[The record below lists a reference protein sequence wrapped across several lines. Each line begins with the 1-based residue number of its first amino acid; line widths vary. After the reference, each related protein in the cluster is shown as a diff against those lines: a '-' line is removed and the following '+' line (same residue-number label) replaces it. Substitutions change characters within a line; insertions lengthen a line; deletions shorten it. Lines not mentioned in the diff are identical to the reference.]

1 MLTALTLALI
11 ALITVVDILAPP
23 DIHLGPLLIVAPALT
38 ASFAG
43 PRATAAVALIA
54 FAALTVIGSVR
65 DSLTS
70 ANIETQLSAQ
80 AVVSALIIGLRVLR
94 ERHERELA
102 RVRSVSEAAQRVLL
116 RPLPDRIGPL
126 HLASVYLAAEAE
138 AQVGGDLYAAARTAT
153 GTRLLVGDVRGKG
166 LSSLGDAALLLG
178 AFRAAAHLHAE
189 LPDLAAY
196 LDGSVSWDLAQLAEQ
211 SRQARRT
218 QQDRRAL
225 PRASSHGADE
235 EPHESGEAGESFIT
249 AVLLDIPDDG
259 SPVRLIDCGH
269 PPPLLLRPE
278 GITTLAARQPS
289 PPLGLGD
296 LAPVRYEVETFP
308 FRPGDRLLI
317 YTDGVI
323 EARDAQRRF
332 YPLTE
337 RVTAWR
343 ADRPTVL
350 LHRLRRDLLAHVGG
364 RLDDD
369 AAMVVVERLP
379 DDDGPQH
386 GSRSTAHLGAPAG
399 LGTPAGLG
407 SAAGAGAA
415 AGLGSTAGLGPAAT
429 GSGPTDSGPTDSGAA
444 GPGSAEPRSAGPR
457 SAGPGSAAGSATACT
472 AAAARRSSSSSSTA
486 PG

>member
-11 ALITVVDILAPP
+11 VLITVVDILSPP

-43 PRATAAVALIA
+43 PRATAGVALLA
-54 FAALTVIGSVR
+54 LAALTAIGSVR

-80 AVVSALIIGLRVLR
+80 IVVSALIVGLRVLR

-116 RPLPDRIGPL
+116 RPLPERIGPL

-211 SRQARRT
+211 SRQARQA
-218 QQDRRAL
+218 QQERRAL
-225 PRASSHGADE
+225 PRASPRDVPE
-235 EPHESGEAGESFIT
+235 EGYQSGEAGESFIT

-278 GITTLAARQPS
+278 GITTLAAHHPA
-289 PPLGLGD
+289 PPLGLGE

-337 RVTAWR
+337 RVTAWH
-343 ADRPTVL
+343 ADRPTAL

-379 DDDGPQH
+379 DRGRTEP
-386 GSRSTAHLGAPAG
+386 GSGAPA
-399 LGTPAGLG
+399 
-407 SAAGAGAA
+407 
-415 AGLGSTAGLGPAAT
+415 
-429 GSGPTDSGPTDSGAA
+429 
-444 GPGSAEPRSAGPR
+444 PG
-457 SAGPGSAAGSATACT
+457 
-472 AAAARRSSSSSSTA
+472 
-486 PG
+486 

>member
-1 MLTALTLALI
+1 MPLRQRPDAPQPPLAPHPPDRRRTWRPDRRVLTALTLALI
-11 ALITVVDILAPP
+11 VLITVVDILSPP

-43 PRATAAVALIA
+43 PRATAGIAVLA
-54 FAALTVIGSVR
+54 FTALTAIGVVR

-70 ANIETQLSAQ
+70 SNVQTQLGAQ
-80 AVVSALIIGLRVLR
+80 LVVSALIVGLRVLR

-116 RPLPDRIGPL
+116 RPLPERIGPL

-211 SRQARRT
+211 SRQARLRLSPSP
-218 QQDRRAL
+218 D
-225 PRASSHGADE
+225 GAE
-235 EPHESGEAGESFIT
+235 ESGESGESFIT

-269 PPPLLLRPE
+269 PPPLLLRPG
-278 GITTLAARQPS
+278 GITALAARHPA
-289 PPLGLGD
+289 PPLGLGE
-296 LAPVRYEVETFP
+296 LVPTRYEVESFP
-308 FRPGDRLLI
+308 FRAGDRLLI

-323 EARDAQRRF
+323 EARDSQRRF

-343 ADRPTVL
+343 AERPAAL

-364 RLDDD
+364 RLNDD

-379 DDDGPQH
+379 
-386 GSRSTAHLGAPAG
+386 
-399 LGTPAGLG
+399 
-407 SAAGAGAA
+407 
-415 AGLGSTAGLGPAAT
+415 
-429 GSGPTDSGPTDSGAA
+429 
-444 GPGSAEPRSAGPR
+444 
-457 SAGPGSAAGSATACT
+457 
-472 AAAARRSSSSSSTA
+472 
-486 PG
+486 

>member
-11 ALITVVDILAPP
+11 VLITVVDIVSPP
-23 DIHLGPLLIVAPALT
+23 DVHLGPLLIVAPALT

-43 PRATAAVALIA
+43 PRATAGVATLA
-54 FAALTVIGSVR
+54 FAALTVIGAVR
-65 DSLTS
+65 DGLTS

-80 AVVSALIIGLRVLR
+80 LIVSALIVGLRVLR

-116 RPLPDRIGPL
+116 RPLPERIGPL

-211 SRQARRT
+211 SRRDRWERRERQALS
-218 QQDRRAL
+218 AL
-225 PRASSHGADE
+225 PFPPPE
-235 EPHESGEAGESFIT
+235 EPPEESGDSGESFIT

-269 PPPLLLRPE
+269 PPPLLLHPD
-278 GITTLAARQPS
+278 GITALAARQPS
-289 PPLGLGD
+289 PPLGLGE
-296 LAPVRYEVETFP
+296 LAPTRYETETFP

-343 ADRPTVL
+343 AEHPAAL
-350 LHRLRRDLLAHVGG
+350 LHHLRRDLLAHVGG
-364 RLDDD
+364 RLNDD

-379 DDDGPQH
+379 
-386 GSRSTAHLGAPAG
+386 
-399 LGTPAGLG
+399 
-407 SAAGAGAA
+407 
-415 AGLGSTAGLGPAAT
+415 
-429 GSGPTDSGPTDSGAA
+429 
-444 GPGSAEPRSAGPR
+444 
-457 SAGPGSAAGSATACT
+457 
-472 AAAARRSSSSSSTA
+472 
-486 PG
+486 

>member
-1 MLTALTLALI
+1 MPLRQRPDAPHPPDRRRAWRPDPRVLTALTLALI
-11 ALITVVDILAPP
+11 VLIAVVDILSPP

-43 PRATAAVALIA
+43 PRATFWVAVLAL
-54 FAALTVIGSVR
+54 AALTVIGTLR

-80 AVVSALIIGLRVLR
+80 VAVSALIVGLRVLR

-116 RPLPDRIGPL
+116 RPLPERIGPL

-138 AQVGGDLYAAARTAT
+138 AQVGGDLYAAARTTT

-196 LDGSVSWDLAQLAEQ
+196 LDGSVSWDLAQLSEQ
-211 SRQARRT
+211 SRQTREA
-218 QQDRRAL
+218 QQDWRAL
-225 PRASSHGADE
+225 PRATPRDAPE
-235 EPHESGEAGESFIT
+235 EAVESGESFIT

-278 GITTLAARQPS
+278 GITTLAARQPA
-289 PPLGLGD
+289 PPLGLGE

-337 RVTAWR
+337 RVAAWS
-343 ADRPTVL
+343 AERPTVL

-379 DDDGPQH
+379 DDGLRGSRPTDGP
-386 GSRSTAHLGAPAG
+386 
-399 LGTPAGLG
+399 TPPD
-407 SAAGAGAA
+407 
-415 AGLGSTAGLGPAAT
+415 GP
-429 GSGPTDSGPTDSGAA
+429 
-444 GPGSAEPRSAGPR
+444 
-457 SAGPGSAAGSATACT
+457 
-472 AAAARRSSSSSSTA
+472 
-486 PG
+486 

>member
-11 ALITVVDILAPP
+11 VLITVVDIVSPP
-23 DIHLGPLLIVAPALT
+23 DVHLGPLLIVAPALT

-43 PRATAAVALIA
+43 PRATAGVAALA
-54 FAALTVIGSVR
+54 FAALTVIGAVR
-65 DSLTS
+65 DGLTS

-80 AVVSALIIGLRVLR
+80 LIVSALIVGLRVLR

-116 RPLPDRIGPL
+116 RPLPERIGPL

-211 SRQARRT
+211 SRRDRWERRERQALS
-218 QQDRRAL
+218 AL
-225 PRASSHGADE
+225 PFPPPEDPPE
-235 EPHESGEAGESFIT
+235 ESGDSGESFIT

-269 PPPLLLRPE
+269 PPPLLLRPD
-278 GITTLAARQPS
+278 GITALAARQPS
-289 PPLGLGD
+289 PPLGLGE
-296 LAPVRYEVETFP
+296 LAPTRYETETFP

-343 ADRPTVL
+343 AEHPAAL
-350 LHRLRRDLLAHVGG
+350 LHHLRRDLLAHVGG
-364 RLDDD
+364 RLNDD

-379 DDDGPQH
+379 
-386 GSRSTAHLGAPAG
+386 
-399 LGTPAGLG
+399 
-407 SAAGAGAA
+407 
-415 AGLGSTAGLGPAAT
+415 
-429 GSGPTDSGPTDSGAA
+429 
-444 GPGSAEPRSAGPR
+444 
-457 SAGPGSAAGSATACT
+457 
-472 AAAARRSSSSSSTA
+472 
-486 PG
+486 

>member
-1 MLTALTLALI
+1 MTALTLALI
-11 ALITVVDILAPP
+11 VLITVVDILSPP

-43 PRATAAVALIA
+43 ARATTGVALIA

-80 AVVSALIIGLRVLR
+80 VLVSVLIIGLRVLR
-94 ERHERELA
+94 DRHERELA

-116 RPLPDRIGPL
+116 RPLPERIGPL

-138 AQVGGDLYAAARTAT
+138 AQVGGDLYAAARTAI

-178 AFRAAAHLHAE
+178 AFRAAAHLHAD

-196 LDGSVSWDLAQLAEQ
+196 LDGSVCWDLAQLAEQ
-211 SRQARRT
+211 SRQARLAR
-218 QQDRRAL
+218 QAAL
-225 PRASSHGADE
+225 RPGSPEAVDE
-235 EPHESGEAGESFIT
+235 GGESFIT

-259 SPVRLIDCGH
+259 SLVRLIDCGH

-278 GITTLAARQPS
+278 GITVLAARHPA
-289 PPLGLGD
+289 PPLGLGE
-296 LAPVRYEVETFP
+296 LAPAEYQVETFA

-323 EARDAQRRF
+323 EARDAQHRF
-332 YPLTE
+332 YPLIE
-337 RVTAWR
+337 RVIAWQ
-343 ADRPTVL
+343 ADRPTAL

-379 DDDGPQH
+379 
-386 GSRSTAHLGAPAG
+386 
-399 LGTPAGLG
+399 
-407 SAAGAGAA
+407 
-415 AGLGSTAGLGPAAT
+415 
-429 GSGPTDSGPTDSGAA
+429 
-444 GPGSAEPRSAGPR
+444 
-457 SAGPGSAAGSATACT
+457 
-472 AAAARRSSSSSSTA
+472 
-486 PG
+486 

>member
-11 ALITVVDILAPP
+11 VLITVVDILSPP
-23 DIHLGPLLIVAPALT
+23 EIHLGPLLIVAPALT

-43 PRATAAVALIA
+43 PRATAWVAALA
-54 FAALTVIGSVR
+54 FAALTFIGAVR

-80 AVVSALIIGLRVLR
+80 LIVSVLIVGLRVLR

-116 RPLPDRIGPL
+116 RPLPERIGPL

-211 SRQARRT
+211 SRRDRWDRQDSRAARDGR
-218 QQDRRAL
+218 DRQPRPTLSAL
-225 PRASSHGADE
+225 ARPAPE
-235 EPHESGEAGESFIT
+235 EPPEESSESGESFIT

-269 PPPLLLRPE
+269 PPPLLLSDG
-278 GITTLAARQPS
+278 GITTLAARHPA
-289 PPLGLGD
+289 PPLGLGE
-296 LAPVRYEVETFP
+296 LAPVRYEVETVP
-308 FRPGDRLLI
+308 FHPGDRLLI

-337 RVTAWR
+337 RVAAWR
-343 ADRPTVL
+343 AERPAAL
-350 LHRLRRDLLAHVGG
+350 LHHLRRDLLAHVGG

-369 AAMVVVERLP
+369 AAMVVVERLW
-379 DDDGPQH
+379 
-386 GSRSTAHLGAPAG
+386 
-399 LGTPAGLG
+399 
-407 SAAGAGAA
+407 
-415 AGLGSTAGLGPAAT
+415 
-429 GSGPTDSGPTDSGAA
+429 
-444 GPGSAEPRSAGPR
+444 
-457 SAGPGSAAGSATACT
+457 
-472 AAAARRSSSSSSTA
+472 
-486 PG
+486 

>member
-11 ALITVVDILAPP
+11 VLITVVDILSPP
-23 DIHLGPLLIVAPALT
+23 DVHLGPLLIVAPALT

-43 PRATAAVALIA
+43 PRATAAVAALA
-54 FAALTVIGSVR
+54 FAALSVIGVIR
-65 DSLTS
+65 ENLTS
-70 ANIETQLSAQ
+70 TNIETQLCAQ
-80 AVVSALIIGLRVLR
+80 LVVSVLIVGLRVLR

-116 RPLPDRIGPL
+116 RPLPERIGPL

-138 AQVGGDLYAAARTAT
+138 AQVGGDLYAAARTTT

-211 SRQARRT
+211 SRWDRQHRQHRQALS
-218 QQDRRAL
+218 AL
-225 PRASSHGADE
+225 PRPAPE
-235 EPHESGEAGESFIT
+235 ELPTESGESGESFIT

-269 PPPLLLRPE
+269 PPPLLLLPD
-278 GITTLAARQPS
+278 GITTLAAPHPA
-289 PPLGLGD
+289 PPLGLGE
-296 LAPVRYEVETFP
+296 LAPVRYETETFRL
-308 FRPGDRLLI
+308 RPGDRLLI

-343 ADRPTVL
+343 AERPAAL
-350 LHRLRRDLLAHVGG
+350 LQHLRRDLLAHVGG

-379 DDDGPQH
+379 
-386 GSRSTAHLGAPAG
+386 
-399 LGTPAGLG
+399 
-407 SAAGAGAA
+407 
-415 AGLGSTAGLGPAAT
+415 
-429 GSGPTDSGPTDSGAA
+429 
-444 GPGSAEPRSAGPR
+444 
-457 SAGPGSAAGSATACT
+457 
-472 AAAARRSSSSSSTA
+472 
-486 PG
+486 

>member
-1 MLTALTLALI
+1 MPHPPDRRRAWRPDRRVLTALTLALI
-11 ALITVVDILAPP
+11 VVIAVVDVLSPP

-43 PRATAAVALIA
+43 PRATAGVAVLA
-54 FAALTVIGSVR
+54 FAALTAIGAVR
-65 DSLTS
+65 ENLTS

-80 AVVSALIIGLRVLR
+80 LIVSVLIVGLRVLR

-116 RPLPDRIGPL
+116 RPLPERIGPL

-211 SRQARRT
+211 SRRERQNRRERRDRQALS
-218 QQDRRAL
+218 AL
-225 PRASSHGADE
+225 PFPPPE
-235 EPHESGEAGESFIT
+235 EPPEESGEAGESFIT

-269 PPPLLLRPE
+269 PPPLLLRPD
-278 GITTLAARQPS
+278 GITAIAARRPA
-289 PPLGLGD
+289 PPLGLGE
-296 LAPVRYEVETFP
+296 LAPVRYETETFP

-343 ADRPTVL
+343 AERPTAL
-350 LHRLRRDLLAHVGG
+350 LHRLRQDLLAHVDG

-379 DDDGPQH
+379 
-386 GSRSTAHLGAPAG
+386 
-399 LGTPAGLG
+399 
-407 SAAGAGAA
+407 
-415 AGLGSTAGLGPAAT
+415 
-429 GSGPTDSGPTDSGAA
+429 
-444 GPGSAEPRSAGPR
+444 
-457 SAGPGSAAGSATACT
+457 
-472 AAAARRSSSSSSTA
+472 
-486 PG
+486 

>member
-1 MLTALTLALI
+1 MPLRQRPDAPHPPPAPHPPDRRRAWRPDRRVLTALTLALI
-11 ALITVVDILAPP
+11 VLITVVDILSPP
-23 DIHLGPLLIVAPALT
+23 DIHLGPLLIVAPAIT

-43 PRATAAVALIA
+43 PRATATVAAIA
-54 FAALTVIGSVR
+54 FAALTVIGVVR

-70 ANIETQLSAQ
+70 TNIQTQLSAQ
-80 AVVSALIIGLRVLR
+80 LIVSTLIIGLRVLR

-211 SRQARRT
+211 SRRDRQERRERGGRGDRGERGERQGLQALS
-218 QQDRRAL
+218 AL
-225 PRASSHGADE
+225 PLPAPE
-235 EPHESGEAGESFIT
+235 EPPKESGEAGESFIT

-269 PPPLLLRPE
+269 PPPLLLRPD
-278 GITTLAARQPS
+278 GITTLAARHPA
-289 PPLGLGD
+289 PPLGLGE
-296 LAPVRYEVETFP
+296 LAPVRYETETFQ
-308 FRPGDRLLI
+308 FQPGDRLLI

-343 ADRPTVL
+343 SERPTAL
-350 LHRLRRDLLAHVGG
+350 LHHLRRDLLAHVGG

-379 DDDGPQH
+379 
-386 GSRSTAHLGAPAG
+386 
-399 LGTPAGLG
+399 
-407 SAAGAGAA
+407 
-415 AGLGSTAGLGPAAT
+415 
-429 GSGPTDSGPTDSGAA
+429 
-444 GPGSAEPRSAGPR
+444 
-457 SAGPGSAAGSATACT
+457 
-472 AAAARRSSSSSSTA
+472 
-486 PG
+486 